1 MRRIYQPFTTLKPGA
16 VLRLSDEA
24 HHHLFTVLRSKENEE
39 IIVFNGKGE
48 SWRARIKTLL
58 KKSSEIE
65 LIDSINENTE
75 SPLKIHLAQAVSK
88 GERMDLVMQKATE
101 LGVSE
106 ITPILT
112 ERGNV
117 KLDQER
123 WDKKLA
129 HWNEIM
135 INACEQSGRSVLPIL
150 NPVIDLKT
158 WFTQLPEGL
167 RLILSPTAAQ
177 PLKTELKPEQVT
189 LLIGPEGGLTEQEI
203 AFAIDRFQF
212 QSIQLGPRI
221 LRTETAALAALS
233 ILQFTWGDLKD
244 GMTAQWW

>member
-1 MRRIYQPFTTLKPGA
+1 VRRIYQNISEFNGTLK
-16 VLRLSDEA
+16 LSPDA
-24 HHHLFTVLRSKENEE
+24 HHHLFTVLRTKENEE
-39 IIVFNGKGE
+39 IIVFNGKGQ
-48 SWRARIKTLL
+48 SWRARVKSVG
-58 KKSSEIE
+58 KKAGEIE

-101 LGVSE
+101 LGVTE

-135 INACEQSGRSVLPIL
+135 ISACEQSGRSVLPVL

-158 WFTQLPEGL
+158 WFTQLPQGL

-177 PLKTELKPEQVT
+177 PLKAETQPEQVT

-203 AFAIDRFQF
+203 EFATHRFQF
-212 QSIQLGPRI
+212 QPIQLGPRI

-233 ILQFTWGDLKD
+233 ILQFAWGDL
-244 GMTAQWW
+244 

>member
-1 MRRIYQPFTTLKPGA
+1 MRRIYQAFTTLKPGA

-39 IIVFNGKGE
+39 IVFFNGQGQ
-48 SWRARIKTLL
+48 SWRARIQTVS
-58 KKSSEIE
+58 KKFSEIE
-65 LIDSINENTE
+65 LIESIEENTE

-101 LGVSE
+101 LGVTE

-129 HWNEIM
+129 HWHQIM
-135 INACEQSGRSVLPIL
+135 VSACEQSGRSVVPVL

-167 RLILSPTAAQ
+167 RLILSPTAMQ
-177 PLKTELKPEQVT
+177 PLKADLKPEQVT

-203 AFAIDRFQF
+203 AFAMDRFQF
-212 QSIQLGPRI
+212 QPLQIGPRV

-233 ILQFTWGDLKD
+233 ILQFAWGDL
-244 GMTAQWW
+244 A